1 MAEYRFTLAR
11 IVRTGPITAHAALNE
26 WAHGQITVPVP
37 TLALSQI
44 SGLTRQ
50 ELAGVFE
57 VMANCAAA
65 TDTDVDPHGWRL
77 LAHGEGKEPT
87 AGDRG
92 AASPPDPRTAPHPH
106 PHPHR
111 HRHRHRHRLHV
122 LWS

>member
-11 IVRTGPITAHAALNE
+11 IVRAGPTTAHAVLDE

-50 ELAGVFE
+50 ELTGAVFE
-57 VMANCAAA
+57 IMANTAAA

-77 LAHGEGKEPT
+77 L
-87 AGDRG
+87 
-92 AASPPDPRTAPHPH
+92 PRHNTEQHLA
-106 PHPHR
+106 
-111 HRHRHRHRLHV
+111 V
-122 LWS
+122 AQSWSDAIT